1 MSRAT
6 ILESGQQL
14 PKTPAGI
21 LRAGAPPPAAGSAA
35 TVWQVDHSRTGL
47 RVDGR
52 RFFGT
57 GWFGAGGEQGV
68 GAGLPPNAYLP
79 YIETG
84 PQPSFPQHAYVGLLG
99 TQKLRSPQ
107 DLDKLRLKFSSP

>member
-1 MSRAT
+1 MSHAT
-6 ILESGQQL
+6 ILKSGPHFQ
-14 PKTPAGI
+14 KNPAGI

-84 PQPSFPQHAYVGLLG
+84 PQPSFSE
-99 TQKLRSPQ
+99 QKFLWNSEAETP
-107 DLDKLRLKFSSP
+107 LKILNKLRLRFSSP

>member
-6 ILESGQQL
+6 ILESGL
-14 PKTPAGI
+14 YFKKMTSARI

-84 PQPSFPQHAYVGLLG
+84 PQPSFSE
-99 TQKLRSPQ
+99 QKFLWNSEAEIVSRS
-107 DLDKLRLKFSSP
+107 